1 MAQHSRNSKQL
12 RKNHPLSEL
21 YRLSKNIATDYAN
34 TTPERARSILTEKYN
49 VSESTFYTLLE
60 MAITHHLV
68 SDQTFEQIRKK
79 TLTNQSAHG
88 NSGYSSINKYNMLEN
103 KRKEYS
109 AFSKA
114 DIRYIAKYFAEHPE
128 ISKKSVSMTF
138 SFTSSKVLDQILLRA
153 CKELIISDAVFEAI
167 RKRGLDSAVDYGKS
181 KTFFDQL
188 AAYRAEVKR
197 QKKNGKPLF

>member
-1 MAQHSRNSKQL
+1 MARTSKQL
-12 RKNHPLSEL
+12 RKNRPLSEL

-34 TTPERARSILTEKYN
+34 TTNIHARSILAEKHN
-49 VSESTFYTLLE
+49 VSESTFYTLLD

-68 SDQTFEQIRKK
+68 SDQTVELIREKA
-79 TLTNQSAHG
+79 LANQQAHG
-88 NSGYSSINKYNMLEN
+88 NSGYSSTNKYNMLEA
-103 KRKEYS
+103 KRKDYS

-138 SFTSSKVLDQILLRA
+138 SFTSSKVLDQVLLRA

-167 RKRGLDSAVDYGKS
+167 RKRGLDSAVDYATS
-181 KTFFDQL
+181 KKFFDQL
-188 AAYRAEVKR
+188 ATYRATVKH
-197 QKKNGKPLF
+197 QHKNGKLPF